1 MYTEAV
7 VIGGGAA
14 GFMAAVTAKENGL
27 DIIIMERKDRVLKK
41 VLATGNG
48 RCNYTN
54 INADIS
60 NY

>member
-27 DIIIMERKDRVLKK
+27 DIIIIERNLIVLKIQFYF
-41 VLATGNG
+41 
-48 RCNYTN
+48 RR
-54 INADIS
+54 
-60 NY
+60 